1 MHPAS
6 GRLRGRG
13 VRRGFHIMAL
23 RVGAAVCLL
32 LAVTANPVHAQ
43 SDTIIRPPILGSWMD
58 NRMVKTFAEGKVGA
72 IAMAA
77 EVGPGR
83 RCEQLDIDIGRVVDG
98 KWRSTPIRAQAWV
111 FETMTY
117 GGMTTIVP
125 GEFSVMSVSCKFGN
139 NTTRLN
145 GPYAKFQVRLG
156 EVANLGVLRLDYK
169 TEGVFVVT
177 GKLKKSIAGMKPEMR
192 AKMKEE
198 FPHMFPKAVARH
210 MTMVGPVEVDIKKR

>member
-1 MHPAS
+1 M
-6 GRLRGRG
+6 
-13 VRRGFHIMAL
+13 VL
-23 RVGAAVCLL
+23 RVGAAACLL
-32 LAVTANPVHAQ
+32 LAETASLVHAQ
-43 SDTIIRPPILGSWMD
+43 SETIIRPPITGSWMD

-83 RCEQLDIDIGRVVDG
+83 RCSGLEMNIGRVVDG

-125 GEFSVMSVSCKFGN
+125 GEFTVMSVSCKSGN
-139 NTTRLN
+139 NTTTLN

-156 EVANLGVLRLDYK
+156 EVVNLGVLRLDYK
-169 TEGVFVVT
+169 TEGIFVVT
-177 GKLKKSIAGMKPEMR
+177 GKLKKSISGMKPEMR

-198 FPHMFPKAVARH
+198 FPGMFPKAVDRH
-210 MTMVGPVEVDIKKR
+210 MTMVGPAEVDIKKR